1 MLRRVT
7 FVLALAALFA
17 GSGDSEEVPNA
28 ARWELS
34 ALGVTTEDRL
44 TDLRNLSCRRPV
56 TLAIVGTGGISR
68 RQLSSRL
75 DGQAR
80 LRCCQCPDYPDCDP
94 RKDTHDTG
102 QARVILDLTRALG
115 IRVKLL
121 YYQPADS
128 NPEIAKAFAEAGRR
142 ADIVIT
148 FQSYWGNAG
157 SIIDSIAQAQD
168 ALFISPYVEVGD
180 RPTSTCPQGHA
191 TKPWGEGIPH
201 FITTVPLARKAP
213 GHLTS
218 TLNRGP
224 QDSEII
230 NFIVPS
236 YYASG
241 PGGTCPSAA
250 VAAAVAAWVY
260 STSARR
266 PRATEVIRLL
276 RETVTV
282 NREVL
287 TSLPEFGEQEIE
299 QLRDEIAAK
308 IDPGPNK
315 SRKLDA
321 AGVVNLYKIYQQ
333 VAAGEQ

>member
-7 FVLALAALFA
+7 FVLALALLPAAFVDA
-17 GSGDSEEVPNA
+17 GDIPKGA
-28 ARWELS
+28 HWELT
-34 ALGVTTEDRL
+34 ALAVNSEDKLADVRS
-44 TDLRNLSCRRPV
+44 LSGRRPV

-68 RQLSSRL
+68 RQLSSQL
-75 DGQAR
+75 DRQAR

-94 RKDTHDTG
+94 RKNTHDTG

-115 IRVKLL
+115 MRIKLL

-128 NPEIAKAFAEAGRR
+128 YTAIAKAFAEAGRR

-148 FQSYWGNAG
+148 FQSYWGNVG
-157 SIIDSIAQAQD
+157 SIIHSIAQAQN

-201 FITTVPLARKAP
+201 FVTTVPLARKGA

-250 VAAAVAAWVY
+250 VAAAVAAWIY
-260 STSARR
+260 AASDNK
-266 PRATEVIRLL
+266 PDPGQVIKLL

-287 TSLPEFGEQEIE
+287 TSLPEFGEQEIDRL
-299 QLRDEIAAK
+299 QAEITARL
-308 IDPGPNK
+308 K
-315 SRKLDA
+315 SSKLDA
-321 AGVVNLYKIYQQ
+321 AGVVNLYRIYQH
-333 VAAGEQ
+333 VARGEQ

>member
-7 FVLALAALFA
+7 FVLALAALSAGFA
-17 GSGDSEEVPNA
+17 A
-28 ARWELS
+28 ADDIPQGAHWELT
-34 ALGVTTEDRL
+34 ALGVTGEDRL
-44 TDLRNLSCRRPV
+44 TDLRSLSDRRPV

-94 RKDTHDTG
+94 RKNTHDTG

-128 NPEIAKAFAEAGRR
+128 NAEIAKAFAEAGRR

-148 FQSYWGNAG
+148 FQSYWGNVG

-168 ALFISPYVEVGD
+168 TLFISPYVEVGD

-250 VAAAVAAWVY
+250 VASAVAAWVY
-260 STSARR
+260 SASDNR
-266 PRATEVIRLL
+266 PHPAQVVRLL

-287 TSLPEFGEQEIE
+287 TSLPEFGEQEIDR
-299 QLRDEIAAK
+299 LRDEIAAK

-321 AGVVNLYKIYQQ
+321 GGVVNLYQIYQH
-333 VAAGEQ
+333 VAAGE

>member
-1 MLRRVT
+1 MLRRAASII
-7 FVLALAALFA
+7 ALAALFA
-17 GSGDSEEVPNA
+17 GSAATEEIPEG
-28 ARWELS
+28 ARWELT

-44 TDLRNLSCRRPV
+44 TGLCNLSCRRPV

-68 RQLSSRL
+68 HQLSSQL

-94 RKDTHDTG
+94 RNNTHDTG

-121 YYQPADS
+121 YYQPANS
-128 NPEIAKAFAEAGRR
+128 YAAIAKALAEAGRR

-148 FQSYWGNAG
+148 FQSYWGDVEP
-157 SIIDSIAQAQD
+157 IIDSIAQAQD
-168 ALFISPYVEVGD
+168 TLFISPYVQVGD
-180 RPTSTCPQGHA
+180 HPTSTCPQGHSA
-191 TKPWGEGIPH
+191 KPWGEGIPH

-213 GHLTS
+213 GHLTG

-241 PGGTCPSAA
+241 SGGTCPSAA

-260 STSARR
+260 SASDNR
-266 PRATEVIRLL
+266 PYPVQVIRLL
-276 RETVTV
+276 RETATI

-287 TSLPEFGEQEIE
+287 TSLPEFGKQEIGRL
-299 QLRDEIAAK
+299 QAADYRLRLR
-308 IDPGPNK
+308 PNLNPA
-315 SRKLDA
+315 SWMLRAWLTSTRSTST
-321 AGVVNLYKIYQQ
+321 
-333 VAAGEQ
+333 

>member
-1 MLRRVT
+1 MLKRAAFIV
-7 FVLALAALFA
+7 ALATLFA
-17 GSGDSEEVPNA
+17 GSAVTDDIPEG
-28 ARWELS
+28 ARWELT
-34 ALGVTTEDRL
+34 ALGVTGEDRL
-44 TDLRNLSCRRPV
+44 SELRSLSDRRPL

-80 LRCCQCPDYPDCDP
+80 VRCCQCPDYPDCDP

-128 NPEIAKAFAEAGRR
+128 YAAIAKAFAEAGRR

-148 FQSYWGNAG
+148 FQSYWGNVEP
-157 SIIDSIAQAQD
+157 IIQSIAQAQD
-168 ALFISPYVEVGD
+168 TLFISPYVEVGD

-201 FITTVPLARKAP
+201 FITTVPLARKGA

-218 TLNRGP
+218 TLSRGP

-250 VAAAVAAWVY
+250 VRSCENGSVGPRGR
-260 STSARR
+260 SLRR
-266 PRATEVIRLL
+266 SNGTNGL
-276 RETVTV
+276 R
-282 NREVL
+282 
-287 TSLPEFGEQEIE
+287 
-299 QLRDEIAAK
+299 
-308 IDPGPNK
+308 
-315 SRKLDA
+315 
-321 AGVVNLYKIYQQ
+321 
-333 VAAGEQ
+333 

>member
-1 MLRRVT
+1 MLRQAVSII
-7 FVLALAALFA
+7 ALVMLSAGFA
-17 GSGDSEEVPNA
+17 PVDDIPKG
-28 ARWELS
+28 ARWELT

-44 TDLRNLSCRRPV
+44 TDLRNLADRRPV
-56 TLAIVGTGGISR
+56 ILAIVGTGGISR

-80 LRCCQCPDYPDCDP
+80 LRCCQCPNYPDCDP
-94 RKDTHDTG
+94 RKNTHDTG

-128 NPEIAKAFAEAGRR
+128 YTAIAKAFAEAGRH

-148 FQSYWGNAG
+148 FQSYWGDVG
-157 SIIDSIAQAQD
+157 SIIDSIAQAQN
-168 ALFISPYVEVGD
+168 ALIISPYVEHSGQ
-180 RPTSTCPQGHA
+180 PTSTCPQGHA
-191 TKPWGEGIPH
+191 AKPWGEGIPH
-201 FITTVPLARKAP
+201 FITTVPLARKGA

-218 TLNRGP
+218 SSNRGP
-224 QDSEII
+224 QDSEMV

-260 STSARR
+260 SVSARR
-266 PRATEVIRLL
+266 PRPTEVVRLL
-276 RETVTV
+276 RETVALDAG
-282 NREVL
+282 VL
-287 TSLPEFGEQEIE
+287 TSLPEFGEEEIDRLE
-299 QLRDEIAAK
+299 AEIAAK
-308 IDPGPNK
+308 LK
-315 SRKLDA
+315 TRKLDA
-321 AGVVNLYKIYQQ
+321 VGVVNLYRIYQH
-333 VAAGEQ
+333 VAVGAE